1 LTPAFYRQGMRI
13 IVALTGALTVL
24 FLVLPLHP

>member
-1 LTPAFYRQGMRI
+1 LTRALYRHGMRI

-24 FLVLPLHP
+24 FLVLPLHT